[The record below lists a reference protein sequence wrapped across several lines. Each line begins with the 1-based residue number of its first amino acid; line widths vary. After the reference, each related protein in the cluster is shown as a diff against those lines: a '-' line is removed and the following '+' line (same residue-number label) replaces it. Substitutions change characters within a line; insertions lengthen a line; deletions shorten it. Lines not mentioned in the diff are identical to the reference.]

1 MHANPTQVPTMN
13 AIQKAKD
20 TFLELADLLR
30 LTSQARMAAAARRTS
45 KLPPPR
51 ATWLRATGNGMV
63 RVLDADTGRVLG
75 FRQTMREA
83 RWLAQALERGV
94 HPVTHR

>member
-1 MHANPTQVPTMN
+1 MN

-20 TFLELADLLR
+20 VFAELADLLR
-30 LTSQARMAAAARRTS
+30 QTSQARMAAAARSTS
-45 KLPPPR
+45 KAPVPR

-63 RVLDADTGRVLG
+63 RVIDADTGRVLG

-94 HPVTHR
+94 YPVTAR